1 MKEVVLNYLDN
12 LEDKV
17 REDAAKAVSLL
28 QFKNDHEND
37 RNISKNA
44 MAQILNKLLTIAV
57 SDQNIKVRSIMLSSL
72 TNNFNSYLKKR
83 SNLQRLI
90 LSLNDSSEEV

>member
-1 MKEVVLNYLDN
+1 
-12 LEDKV
+12 
-17 REDAAKAVSLL
+17 
-28 QFKNDHEND
+28 
-37 RNISKNA
+37 

-90 LSLNDSSEEV
+90 LSLNDSSEEVQQKTIIILKKLIPNNPSEIVPAL